1 MFYNGFTCLGPWVGN
16 PKAYTASLAY
26 MTYHF
31 VCIGSAQALPHS
43 NSHFVRVIKILSKGT
58 GEPFKQ
64 RKPLLSPARET
75 MATATGSPYHIG
87 MMNSS

>member
-58 GEPFKQ
+58 GEMAQQLK
-64 RKPLLSPARET
+64 RLMLLRRTQVQFPPPISG
-75 MATATGSPYHIG
+75 GSQP
-87 MMNSS
+87 M